1 MDTDTMSRKP
11 TIVFLDR
18 ETLAPSVTVR
28 PVSYPHQ
35 WAEYPHTPAD
45 EVAGRIAAADIV
57 ITNKVKLSADLLAG
71 AKQLKLIAVA
81 ATGTNN
87 VDLNWCREQ
96 RLPVCNIRGYGNDS
110 VPEHAIAMMLALRR
124 NLTAYHQSVQAGRW
138 QASRQFCYFDYPI
151 GNLRG
156 QTLGIIGSGELGQA
170 TARLAQALGM
180 QVLFGGRKG
189 DRQIPPE
196 RVPFTELLQQADIIS
211 LHCPLT
217 ADNYHLIGE
226 PELARMK
233 PDALLINTA
242 RGGLVDEAALRQALE
257 RGDIGGAGLDVL
269 EQEPPS
275 EDAVLLR
282 APMPANLLVTP
293 HVAWASSEAMQALAD
308 QLIDNIEAFLRGE
321 PRNLV

>member
-1 MDTDTMSRKP
+1 MDADTMTHTP

-28 PVSYPHQ
+28 PVSFPHR
-35 WAEYPHTPAD
+35 WTEYPYTPAD
-45 EVAGRIAAADIV
+45 EVAGRIAEADIV
-57 ITNKVKLSADLLAG
+57 ITNKVKLDASLLAG
-71 AKQLKLIAVA
+71 ARQLKLIAVA

-87 VDLNWCREQ
+87 VDLNWCRQ
-96 RLPVCNIRGYGNDS
+96 HRLPVCNIRGYGNDS

-124 NLTAYHQSVQAGRW
+124 NLVAYHSSVQAGRW

-156 QTLGIIGSGELGQA
+156 QTLGIIGSGDLGQA
-170 TARLAQALGM
+170 TATLAQALGM
-180 QVLFGGRKG
+180 EVIFSARKG
-189 DRQIPPE
+189 AGQIPPK
-196 RVPFTELLQQADIIS
+196 RLPFNELLQQADIIS

-217 ADNYHLIGE
+217 DDNYRLIGE
-226 PELARMK
+226 PELALMK

-242 RGGLVDEAALRQALE
+242 RGGLVNEAALRLALE
-257 RGDIGGAGLDVL
+257 RGQIGGAALDVL

-275 EDAVLLR
+275 PDSVLLR
-282 APMPANLLVTP
+282 PPMPANLLVTP

-308 QLIDNIEAFLRGE
+308 QLIDNIEAFLHGK